1 MEEIRSAN
9 STSYSAAKKYKVP
22 YATLHDRLRRKH
34 SSQHGK
40 EQILSK
46 DQEEEELVS
55 YVIQCCQE
63 GNPQQ
68 TADILSAASKI
79 ALMVSRFPPKTS

>member
-9 STSYSAAKKYKVP
+9 STCYSAAKKYKVP
-22 YATLHDRLRRKH
+22 YATLHDRLRGKH

-46 DQEEEELVS
+46 DQEEELVS

-68 TADILSAASKI
+68 TADILIKFWEK
-79 ALMVSRFPPKTS
+79 LVQT